1 MERLAHYRGMPVSKV
16 YAWNTSR
23 LAFDGAGFIRRD
35 KDNYSMCTFPN
46 PQYKDKEK
54 QSADKGSTGCDKTAK
69 APKATKA
76 DKDAKY
82 EGGKRYNCD
91 LSASY
96 NIAARYFVRGIL
108 KTLGSK
114 IRQDIQAK
122 VPGCTHGSTCCLNT
136 LIKLH
141 AELRAL

>member
-1 MERLAHYRGMPVSKV
+1 M
-16 YAWNTSR
+16 TS
-23 LAFDGAGFIRRD
+23 DGTVLGRMFCKMSSEKAQLNQLLKRIKD
-35 KDNYSMCTFPN
+35 KD
-46 PQYKDKEK
+46 K
-54 QSADKGSTGCDKTAK
+54 QSADKGSTGCNKTAK

-82 EGGKRYNCD
+82 EGSKRYNCD

-122 VPGCTHGSTCCLNT
+122 VPGLKFLGVLT
-136 LIKLH
+136 
-141 AELRAL
+141 EVRAA